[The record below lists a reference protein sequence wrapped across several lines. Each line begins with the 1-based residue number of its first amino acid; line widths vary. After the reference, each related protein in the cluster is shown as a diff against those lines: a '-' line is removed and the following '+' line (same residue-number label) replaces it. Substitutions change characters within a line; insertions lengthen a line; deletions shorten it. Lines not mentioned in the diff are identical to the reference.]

1 MAKYR
6 KLDNPPIVEAIVDFR
21 VRRHNGVSADDLL
34 SRQDSLV
41 ELGFPHRKEQ
51 RIVEVK
57 LSADGEQ
64 QDRTTGFSGYRF
76 VSEDEK
82 RLVHFQLEGF
92 AFNLVGNYDTWESMI
107 SEALKLWGIYQDA
120 ANPVSI
126 VRIGTRFI
134 NRLSQAEETPPRE
147 ILINPPT
154 VPGVSDDLY
163 RGSQETVLIE
173 QPNGIRVRFLQAVNY
188 SGGPYNVIIDTD
200 SFYTLEGGKELD
212 LPCSSDKLMSF
223 LDPLRDSKNELFFES
238 VTEKALTVY
247 VDHAS

>member
-21 VRRHNGVSADDLL
+21 VRRHNDVSAEDLL
-34 SRQDSLV
+34 SRHDSLV
-41 ELGFPHRKEQ
+41 ELGFPHQKEQ
-51 RIVEVK
+51 RIIEVK

-64 QDRTTGFSGYRF
+64 QARTAGFSGYRF

-82 RLVHFQLEGF
+82 RLVHFQFEGF

-107 SEALKLWGIYQDA
+107 SEALKLWGIYQDV

-134 NRLSQAEETPPRE
+134 NRLSQAEETPPNE
-147 ILINPPT
+147 ILVNPPT
-154 VPGVSDDLY
+154 VSGVPESLY
-163 RGSQETVLIE
+163 KGSQERVLIE
-173 QPNGIRVRFLQAVNY
+173 QPNGVRATFVQTVNY

-200 SFYTLEGGKELD
+200 SYYTLEGEKELD
-212 LPCSSDKLMSF
+212 LPCSSDELLAF
-223 LDPLRDSKNELFFES
+223 LDPLRESKNNLFFNS

-247 VDHAS
+247 EDHAS